1 MPEIE
6 DGGFTEGPGMERTTT
21 DGPARE
27 GLPPG
32 FRMRADAHYVDV
44 LTSRRA
50 ESGRE
55 GSRISR
61 PRPSLEWDDDAVPEF
76 ASEARHAVRELPVA
90 RLAEDLATIQGAAAL
105 LSNDT
110 SPLVRRVS
118 LDSINMHAARAA
130 WALKA
135 NALVSGA
142 HRGERRG
149 KRLGAL
155 LSQMREA
162 LAPICRLSNVS
173 LQVQISDWE
182 AVVAVDADAL
192 EVGLTG
198 AVIATIGLV
207 KSDQS
212 AVIRIQATEAGGEL
226 RTIDVTQEEV
236 GLPEGLGRRFF
247 DPAYI
252 DRPGGWVAGL
262 GAAAARTAARLHGGD
277 AALVTGERRGGTIR
291 ISL

>member
-1 MPEIE
+1 LPEIE
-6 DGGFTEGPGMERTTT
+6 DGGFTEGPGAERTAT
-21 DGPARE
+21 DAHERE

-44 LTSRRA
+44 LTSRRGEA
-50 ESGRE
+50 ARE
-55 GSRISR
+55 GGRGGR
-61 PRPSLEWDDDAVPEF
+61 PRPAFEWDDDPAPP
-76 ASEARHAVRELPVA
+76 EARHAVRELPIA

-105 LSNDT
+105 LSNET

-118 LDSINMHAARAA
+118 LDLVNMHAARAA

-135 NALVSGA
+135 DALVSGA

-155 LSQMREA
+155 LSQIRET

-173 LQVQISDWE
+173 LQVQVSDWE
-182 AVVAVDADAL
+182 AVVEVDADAL
-192 EVGLTG
+192 EIGLTG
-198 AVIATIGLV
+198 AVIATLGLV
-207 KSDQS
+207 RSDES
-212 AVIRIQATEAGGEL
+212 AVIRILATEQNGEL
-226 RTIDVTQEEV
+226 RTIDVTQEDV
-236 GLPEGLGRRFF
+236 GLPETLGRRFF

-252 DRPGGWVAGL
+252 DRSGGWAAGL

-277 AALVTGERRGGTIR
+277 ATLLIGERRGGTIR